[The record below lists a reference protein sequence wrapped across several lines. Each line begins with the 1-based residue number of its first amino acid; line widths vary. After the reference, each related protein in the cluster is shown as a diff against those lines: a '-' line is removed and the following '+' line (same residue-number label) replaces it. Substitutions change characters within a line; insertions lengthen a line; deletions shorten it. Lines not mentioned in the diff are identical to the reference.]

1 MVNYCPHCGFANSY
15 QFQKPDTCRKCN
27 KSLSFEKIIAEKQI
41 ITSSSGLELTAAERR
56 FIINQAG
63 TMTPLD
69 IAKLIFGDQI
79 TSSNHE
85 SVLVRNFINSLE
97 SNEVKLTKRDEKAEA
112 TQMLND
118 ILSGK
123 RKKLEVQY
131 EDEEEEGE
139 DSESTSEV
147 PDISGLSF
155 QVDNVE
161 PPKSMTLEDAVFK
174 YATKASPDILNP
186 KKVKIN
192 SKKAF
197 SEIKAKYF
205 PKAERSKSVEIQ
217 GQ

>member
-15 QFQKPDTCRKCN
+15 QFQKPNTCRKCN

-56 FIINQAG
+56 LIINKKDIMA
-63 TMTPLD
+63 PLD

-79 TSSNHE
+79 TSSQAD
-85 SVLVRNFINSLE
+85 LVRDFLKSLE
-97 SNEVKLTKRDEKAEA
+97 SNEIKLTKRSEKDDA
-112 TQMLND
+112 TKMLND

-139 DSESTSEV
+139 DNESTSEI

-155 QVDNVE
+155 QVENVE